1 MENKLIIGLPTN
13 GNLDY
18 RFASSLM
25 GLQLTPETRV
35 IWQVRSMIDTARNNL
50 VTEALK
56 TPEYTHVLMVDDD
69 HIFEPD
75 IALKLLAHD
84 VDIVGALAFKR
95 RPEYTPCV
103 YRKKDDGKYY
113 PILPEVFQEVDIVG
127 TGMMLIKMEVL
138 QKLSFPFFETYYTK
152 DDEHKH
158 FSVDFDFC
166 QKAKKAGFKIFVD
179 PEASIGHIG
188 DSEVVGKSRFLEHN
202 KQFFDKLKK

>member
-50 VTEALK
+50 VIEALK
-56 TPEYTHVLMVDDD
+56 TIDYTHVLMIDDD
-69 HIFEPD
+69 HVFEPD
-75 IALKLLAHD
+75 VAMRLLAHD

-95 RPEYTPCV
+95 RPDYTPCV
-103 YRKKDDGKYY
+103 YCKKEDGKFY
-113 PILPEVFQEVDIVG
+113 PVLPEIFQEVDILG

-138 QKLSFPFFETYYTK
+138 QKLQFPYFETYYTK

-166 QKAKKAGFKIFVD
+166 MKAKKAGFKIFVD
-179 PEASIGHIG
+179 PSVEIKHIG
-188 DSEVVGKSRFLEHN
+188 DPEIVSKSTFLKYHQILEQQN
-202 KQFFDKLKK
+202 K